1 MSTISVVIP
10 ALNERDN
17 VEAVI
22 RSIPVTELRSHGWD
36 TEILLVDN
44 GSTDGTAELARAVGA
59 RVLVQP
65 VRGYGNAYKAGFANA
80 VGEVIATGDADLSYP
95 FEILPRLLSLF
106 QGERLDFLTT
116 NRLRF
121 ADRRSMKSSHRFG
134 NVVLT
139 QSSRA
144 LLKLPFMDSQ
154 SGMWMFRRRILG
166 SLDLR
171 SPGMAFSQ
179 EIKHEAVAR
188 GFRCGEVPI
197 DYRPRGGDV
206 KLNPARDGLRNL
218 GQLALHRLRTDRQS
232 RPAVIDLRAYEAQQ
246 AGYPAAH
253 ISTNAAA
260 HTAQPRIPDQET
272 AASASSAEGTDLR
285 DDRHVDPALPLNATQ

>member
-22 RSIPVTELRSHGWD
+22 RSIPVTELRNSGWD

-44 GSTDGTAELARAVGA
+44 GSTDGTAELARAFGA

-80 VGEVIATGDADLSYP
+80 IGEVIATGDADLSYP

-121 ADRRSMKSSHRFG
+121 ADRRSMKPSHRLG

-218 GQLALHRLRTDRQS
+218 GQLALHRLRTDRQTP
-232 RPAVIDLRAYEAQQ
+232 PAVIDLRAYEAHQ
-246 AGYPAAH
+246 AEY
-253 ISTNAAA
+253 S
-260 HTAQPRIPDQET
+260 AQPRIPDQES
-272 AASASSAEGTDLR
+272 AASASSAESADPR
-285 DDRHVDPALPLNATQ
+285 DDRHIDPVLPINATQ

>member
-10 ALNERDN
+10 ALNERAN
-17 VEAVI
+17 VEEVI
-22 RSIPVTELRSHGWD
+22 RSIPVAELGSHGWD
-36 TEILLVDN
+36 TEILIVDN
-44 GSTDGTAELARAVGA
+44 GSTDGTAELARAAGA

-65 VRGYGNAYKAGFANA
+65 VKGYGNAYKAGFANA
-80 VGEVIATGDADLSYP
+80 IGEVIATGDADLSYP
-95 FEILPRLLSLF
+95 FEILPRLLSLL
-106 QGERLDFLTT
+106 QKERVDFLTT
-116 NRLRF
+116 NRLLF
-121 ADRRSMKSSHRFG
+121 ADRQSMKTSHRFG

-171 SPGMAFSQ
+171 SGGMAFSQ

-197 DYRPRGGDV
+197 DYWPRGGDV

-218 GQLALHRLRTDRQS
+218 GQIALHRLRTE
-232 RPAVIDLRAYEAQQ
+232 RPVLRPSVIDLRSYEAAQ
-246 AGYPAAH
+246 AQLRVAPLV
-253 ISTNAAA
+253 
-260 HTAQPRIPDQET
+260 PDQAT
-272 AASASSAEGTDLR
+272 NSPVDLGDAARTDS
-285 DDRHVDPALPLNATQ
+285 ALPLNATQ

>member
-10 ALNERDN
+10 ALNERAN
-17 VEAVI
+17 VEEVI
-22 RSIPVTELRSHGWD
+22 RSIPVAELGSHGWD
-36 TEILLVDN
+36 TEILIVDN
-44 GSTDGTAELARAVGA
+44 GSTDGTAELARAAGA

-65 VRGYGNAYKAGFANA
+65 VKGYGNAYKAGFANA
-80 VGEVIATGDADLSYP
+80 IGEVIATGDADLSYP
-95 FEILPRLLSLF
+95 FEILPRLLSLL
-106 QGERLDFLTT
+106 QKERVDFLTT
-116 NRLRF
+116 NRLLF
-121 ADRRSMKSSHRFG
+121 ADRQSMKTSHRFG

-171 SPGMAFSQ
+171 SGGMAFSQ

-218 GQLALHRLRTDRQS
+218 GQIALHRLRTE
-232 RPAVIDLRAYEAQQ
+232 RPVLRPSVIDLRSYEAAQ
-246 AGYPAAH
+246 AQLRVAPLV
-253 ISTNAAA
+253 
-260 HTAQPRIPDQET
+260 PDQAT
-272 AASASSAEGTDLR
+272 NSPVDLGDAARTDS
-285 DDRHVDPALPLNATQ
+285 ALPLNATQ